1 MALGVAGVAAAPL
14 ALGCIRDEGT
24 MNDEPRLALNDGREL
39 PQLGFGVWRVGAD
52 AAEAVVGQAL
62 AAGYRLVDTAAAY
75 GNEEG
80 VGRALRAAGRDGVF
94 VTTKLWNGDH
104 GYDRALRAF
113 DASLGR
119 LGLDAVDLY
128 LIHWPCPGRALYVE
142 TWKALVRLR
151 DDGRARSIGVSNFT
165 PETLTRI
172 VDATGVVPA
181 VNQIELHPRFQQ
193 EPMRALDAEL
203 GIVTQ
208 SWSPLG
214 RGHLD
219 ASPVLA
225 EIARAHGK
233 SWAQVVIRWHLQSGL
248 AVIPK
253 SVTPARIAANRDV
266 FDFALTDAEMAAIAA
281 LDDPGGRGGSHPDDM
296 NG

>member
-1 MALGVAGVAAAPL
+1 M
-14 ALGCIRDEGT
+14 T
-24 MNDEPRLALNDGREL
+24 DEPMLTLNDGRAM
-39 PQLGFGVWRVGAD
+39 PQLGFGVWRV
-52 AAEAVVGQAL
+52 AEDEAESVVGRAL
-62 AAGYRLVDTAAAY
+62 AAGYRLVDTASAY
-75 GNEEG
+75 GNEAG
-80 VGRALRAAGRDGVF
+80 VGRAVAEAGRDRVF
-94 VTTKLWNGDH
+94 VTTKLWNGDQGH
-104 GYDRALRAF
+104 DPALRAF

-128 LIHWPCPGRALYVE
+128 LIHWPCPAKGLYVE

-151 DDGRARSIGVSNFT
+151 DEGRARSIGVSNFT
-165 PETLTRI
+165 QETLERI
-172 VDATGVVPA
+172 IDATGVVPA

-193 EPMRALDAEL
+193 RAMRALHRRL

-225 EIARAHGK
+225 EIAAAHGK
-233 SWAQVVIRWHLQSGL
+233 TWAQVVIRWHLQSGL
-248 AVIPK
+248 SVIPK
-253 SVTPARIAANRDV
+253 SATPARIAANRDV
-266 FDFALTDAEMAAIAA
+266 FDFALSDAEMAAIGE
-281 LDDPGGRGGSHPDDM
+281 LQDPGGRGGSHPDDV

>member
-1 MALGVAGVAAAPL
+1 M
-14 ALGCIRDEGT
+14 T
-24 MNDEPRLALNDGREL
+24 DEPMLTLNDGREM
-39 PQLGFGVWRVGAD
+39 PQLGFGVWRVSETD
-52 AAEAVVGQAL
+52 AAAVVGTAL
-62 AAGYRLVDTAAAY
+62 ADGYRLLDTAAAY

-80 VGRALRAAGRDGVF
+80 VGAALAASGQPRDAVF
-94 VTTKLWNGDH
+94 VTTKLWNGDQ
-104 GYDRALRAF
+104 GYDLAMRACE
-113 DASLGR
+113 ASLRR

-128 LIHWPCPGRALYVE
+128 LIHWPCPAKGLYVD

-151 DDGRARSIGVSNFT
+151 EEGRARSIGVSNFT
-165 PETLTRI
+165 PDTLERI
-172 VDATGVVPA
+172 ADATGVVPA

-193 EPMRALDAEL
+193 RAMRALHQRL

-225 EIARAHGK
+225 GIAAAHGK

-253 SVTPARIAANRDV
+253 SATPARIAANRDV
-266 FDFALTDAEMAAIAA
+266 FDFALSDAEMAAIGE
-281 LDDPGGRGGSHPDDM
+281 LQDPGGRGGSHPDDV

>member
-1 MALGVAGVAAAPL
+1 MS
-14 ALGCIRDEGT
+14 
-24 MNDEPRLALNDGREL
+24 NEPRMTLNDGRTM
-39 PQLGFGVWRVGAD
+39 PQLGFGVWRVPED
-52 AAEAVVGQAL
+52 ATATVVGQAL
-62 AAGYRLVDTAAAY
+62 AAGFRLVDTAAVY

-80 VGRALRAAGRDGVF
+80 VGSALAASDLPRDDVF
-94 VTTKLWNGDH
+94 VTTKVRNGEQGFDST
-104 GYDRALRAF
+104 LRACE
-113 DASLGR
+113 ASLRR

-128 LIHWPCPGRALYVE
+128 LIHWPCPAGGLYVD

-151 DDGRARSIGVSNFT
+151 EEGRTRSIGVSNFT
-165 PETLTRI
+165 PETLRRI
-172 VDATGVVPA
+172 IDATGVAPA

-193 EPMRALDAEL
+193 RAMRALHAEL

-214 RGHLD
+214 SGFLRDRDADRNLD
-219 ASPVLA
+219 ADPTLA
-225 EIARAHGK
+225 AIAAAHGK

-253 SVTPARIAANRDV
+253 SSTPARIAANRDV
-266 FDFALTDAEMAAIAA
+266 FDFTLSEAEMTAIAG
-281 LDDPGGRGGSHPDDM
+281 LDDDRGGRGGPHPDEV